1 MIVHG
6 LPLVDCSSSQGTASP
21 CSGFFRCGARAPGV
35 WASVGVAR
43 GL

>member
-1 MIVHG
+1 MIVPG
-6 LPLVDCSSSQGTASP
+6 LSLVDCSSFQCTASP
-21 CSGFFRCGARAPGV
+21 CSGFFRCGAWAPGV